1 MTSET
6 KKIKEVGKAGVAPQV
21 FVVVMPL
28 TQSAVCPC
36 RQGLGSDELGGL
48 GEGVGVGCSEWIQ
61 REREEAIDWSV
72 GVWEAGVYFVPSK
85 LYFPSFYMALFR
97 V

>member
-1 MTSET
+1 MVNFLVKTAVSSQTYLLTVTSEN

-21 FVVVMPL
+21 FVVVLPL

-48 GEGVGVGCSEWIQ
+48 GEGVGGECSEWIQ
-61 REREEAIDWSV
+61 RERDEVTD
-72 GVWEAGVYFVPSK
+72 
-85 LYFPSFYMALFR
+85 
-97 V
+97 